1 MQPVLCRVTVSHSN
15 MSLSHKQHI
24 QCEQGLLFS
33 NYPSRLERKHKNRD
47 VTSILEKNIPI
58 KKRKCPRLFCN
69 DISCNGNAAPSEDAN
84 TVRHVQQ
91 NDKGTAETVLLLS
104 HEPQYF
110 INASNSDQCNLNLN
124 ALCDAIDIRHHGKRS
139 HIDRCKQNNVRNEDQ
154 CDSQRIDKRYENS
167 ALQCNSQDN
176 NVDLSTGFHDVN
188 FAHHQKT
195 VDQYTDSWD
204 TNA

>member
-1 MQPVLCRVTVSHSN
+1 

-33 NYPSRLERKHKNRD
+33 NYLYKLERKHRNRD
-47 VTSILEKNIPI
+47 ATSILEKNIPI
-58 KKRKCPRLFCN
+58 KKRMYPRLFCN

-110 INASNSDQCNLNLN
+110 LNVSNSDQCNLNLN
-124 ALCDAIDIRHHGKRS
+124 ALCDAIDIRHPIPQKRTTYS
-139 HIDRCKQNNVRNEDQ
+139 LSDKVSLDVMISSSSVQTTASQNAYYVNAKTKNERCKLKKSKSFNGGRKCEYILSLCDFVIQ
-154 CDSQRIDKRYENS
+154 CTIFFSY
-167 ALQCNSQDN
+167 
-176 NVDLSTGFHDVN
+176 
-188 FAHHQKT
+188 
-195 VDQYTDSWD
+195 
-204 TNA
+204 